1 MGHVGR
7 QLTGVIKAATGER
20 IVAFGRVGKSPEN
33 SFFTAIFP
41 RASESRETSEN
52 VRYSATAF

>member
-7 QLTGVIKAATGER
+7 RLTGVIKAATGER

-33 SFFTAIFP
+33 PFFTAIFP
-41 RASESRETSEN
+41 ARFGASRDL
-52 VRYSATAF
+52 